1 MTVEVGAVSPTAGA
15 TVLVVDDQPTNIQM
29 VGSQLAAAGFDV
41 MPARSGAEALARI
54 RARTPDLILL
64 DLLMP
69 EMDGFAVLAQLR
81 ADSQLAALPVI
92 VLTSLQDR
100 ELLVRAFNAGAV
112 DYLTKPFVVEEL
124 LARARTHIE
133 LKRARD
139 HLARIAREQGELTQ
153 IVAHDLKSPL
163 SNIQF
168 SAQMLQQKR
177 DLPAARQQG
186 LLRTIADSASEA
198 LRFVQVYLGR
208 WADGELRRRHNIEAV
223 ALQPLVLD
231 LVERMAD
238 AAAARGVQIVVT
250 AAAELPAVAADRI
263 GIGNVLQNL
272 LSNAIRYGGGEGSIE
287 VELGRGTPGQV
298 RVCVLDRGPGISA
311 ADQARLFR
319 RFARLPTSAEVS
331 NSTGLG
337 LAIAKQEAI
346 QMGGQLWYEDRPGG
360 GAVFA
365 LELPIAADP
374 ARQA

>member
-1 MTVEVGAVSPTAGA
+1 MSQDPGTTSASAGA
-15 TVLVVDDQPTNIQM
+15 TVLIVDDQPGNIQM

-41 MPARSGAEALARI
+41 MPARSGEQALARI

-69 EMDGFAVLAQLR
+69 GIDGFAVLAQLR

-92 VLTSLQDR
+92 VLTALQDR
-100 ELLVRAFNAGAV
+100 QLLVRAFTAGAV

-124 LARARTHIE
+124 LARVRTHVE

-139 HLARIAREQGELTQ
+139 HLTRIAREQKELTQ

-168 SAQMLQQKR
+168 SAQMLQRRR
-177 DLPAARQQG
+177 DLPVERSDG
-186 LLRTIADSASEA
+186 LLRTISDSAGEA
-198 LRFVQVYLGR
+198 LRFVQGYLSR
-208 WADGELRRRHNIEAV
+208 RADGELLRRHQIESIAV
-223 ALQPLVLD
+223 QPLIED
-231 LVERMAD
+231 LIARMAPG
-238 AAAARGVQIVVT
+238 AAAHGLQFTLVS
-250 AAAELPAVAADRI
+250 AADLPAVAADRI
-263 GIGNVLQNL
+263 SVSNVLQNL
-272 LSNAIRYGGGEGSIE
+272 LSNAVRYGGSDGAIDID
-287 VELGRGTPGQV
+287 LNRGTLGHV
-298 RVCVLDRGPGISA
+298 RVCVADRGPGISE

-319 RFARLPTSAEVS
+319 RFARLPAADNVRD
-331 NSTGLG
+331 STGLG

-365 LELPIAADP
+365 LELPVAP
-374 ARQA
+374 PLS

>member
-1 MTVEVGAVSPTAGA
+1 MSTDSGAVAPAAGA
-15 TVLVVDDQPTNIQM
+15 TVLIVDDQSSNIQM

-41 MPARSGAEALARI
+41 MPARSGEEALARI

-69 EMDGFAVLAQLR
+69 TMDGFAVLAQLR

-92 VLTSLQDR
+92 VLTALQDR
-100 ELLVRAFNAGAV
+100 QLLVRAFNAGAV

-124 LARARTHIE
+124 LARVRTHVE

-139 HLARIAREQGELTQ
+139 HLARIAREQNELTQ

-177 DLPAARQQG
+177 DLPVERSDG

-198 LRFVQVYLGR
+198 LRFVHGYLGR
-208 WADGELRRRHNIEAV
+208 WADGELRRRHHIEAI
-223 ALQPLVLD
+223 ALKPLVAELIA
-231 LVERMAD
+231 RMAD
-238 AAAARGVQIVVT
+238 AAAARGLQFNLL
-250 AAAELPAVAADRI
+250 AAADLPAVAADRI
-263 GIGNVLQNL
+263 GVSNVLQNL
-272 LSNAIRYGGGEGSIE
+272 LSNAVRYGGSDGAIDIDI
-287 VELGRGTPGQV
+287 GRGTPGHV
-298 RVCVLDRGPGISA
+298 RVGVADRGPGISE

-319 RFARLPTSAEVS
+319 RFARLPAAQGVPD
-331 NSTGLG
+331 STGLG

-360 GAVFA
+360 GALFA
-365 LELPIAADP
+365 LELPVTA
-374 ARQA
+374 

>member
-1 MTVEVGAVSPTAGA
+1 MSNDLGSASPSAGA
-15 TVLVVDDQPTNIQM
+15 TVLIVDDQPSNIQL

-41 MPARSGAEALARI
+41 MPARSGEQALARI

-69 EMDGFAVLAQLR
+69 TMDGFAVLAQLR
-81 ADSQLAALPVI
+81 ADSQLATLPVI
-92 VLTSLQDR
+92 VLTALQDR
-100 ELLVRAFNAGAV
+100 QLLVRAFTAGAV

-124 LARARTHIE
+124 LARVRTHVE

-139 HLARIAREQGELTQ
+139 HLARIAREQNELTQ

-177 DLPAARQQG
+177 NLPAERSAG

-198 LRFVQVYLGR
+198 LRFVQGYLSR
-208 WADGELRRRHNIEAV
+208 RADGELLRRHQIESI
-223 ALQPLVLD
+223 ALQPLIENLIA
-231 LVERMAD
+231 RMAPG
-238 AAAARGVQIVVT
+238 AAVHGLQFALVCAAD
-250 AAAELPAVAADRI
+250 LPAVAADRI
-263 GIGNVLQNL
+263 GVSNVLQNL
-272 LSNAIRYGGGEGSIE
+272 LSNAVRYGGSDRS
-287 VELGRGTPGQV
+287 VDVDLSRGTPGFL
-298 RVCVLDRGPGISA
+298 RVSVLDRGPGISA

-319 RFARLPTSAEVS
+319 RFARLPAAEGVRD
-331 NSTGLG
+331 STGLG

-365 LELPIAADP
+365 LELPVAG
-374 ARQA
+374 